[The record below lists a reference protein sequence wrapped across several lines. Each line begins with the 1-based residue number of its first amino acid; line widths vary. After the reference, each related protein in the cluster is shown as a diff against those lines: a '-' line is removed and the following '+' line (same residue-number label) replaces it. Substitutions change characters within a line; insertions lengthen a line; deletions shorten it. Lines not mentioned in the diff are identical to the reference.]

1 MFDTFRN
8 RDTNI
13 LAYYWDVPANKMSK
27 FHVKAIVVDKRRFYG
42 LSQHECYSDERKCR
56 VWLVWN

>member
-13 LAYYWDVPANKMSK
+13 LAYYWDVPANREQ
-27 FHVKAIVVDKRRFYG
+27 FHVKAIVVDKRRYLLG
-42 LSQHECYSDERKCR
+42 SANMVYSDERKCR